1 MQISFFIKIL
11 KSNFIKEKDILFC
24 TNIIELIGDYMF
36 NRIVWLIASSLIIIS
51 GVYFTFKLKF
61 IQFRFVKMF
70 KSLTIKTS
78 NTDTITPFESLM
90 MVLAGRIGVGS
101 IAGIAISIYYGGVGS
116 IFWMW
121 ISSIL
126 AASLTFLETAL
137 GMLYQ
142 KKDTKSI
149 CKGGPSY
156 YIKYGLNNKHL
167 GNIYAIII
175 IISDIMGFISIQT
188 NTITHSFQQIVNIDS
203 YIIGIILCVLILII
217 IVGGVKRIANFSS
230 KMVPFMTLLYLSI
243 SLIIVI
249 TNINKIP
256 EIFLTIFKSAFE
268 FRSINGGILGSM
280 IIGIQRGIFSSEAGI
295 GTGAIAAAATEACTD
310 EEKFA
315 QGYSQMLGIYIT
327 TFLICTSTAI
337 IVLTS
342 DISNLS
348 FSNFNG
354 IELIQASL
362 TQHLGNIG
370 NILIFVIIF
379 LFAFS
384 TILSSYYN
392 GESSLKY
399 FIEKPNKTLKILK
412 AFTLISI
419 FIGAVAN
426 ANFIWNF
433 IDSFVAILAI
443 INIYA
448 LMKLKDKVI
457 KSLNNK

>member
-1 MQISFFIKIL
+1 
-11 KSNFIKEKDILFC
+11 
-24 TNIIELIGDYMF
+24 MF
-36 NRIVWLIASSLIIIS
+36 NRIIWLIASSMIIIS

-61 IQFRFVKMF
+61 IQFRFLKMF
-70 KSLTIKTS
+70 KSLMIKNNDS
-78 NTDTITPFESLM
+78 NTITPFESLM

-101 IAGIAISIYYGGVGS
+101 IAGIAVSIYYGGVGS

-126 AASLTFLETAL
+126 AASLTFLETTL
-137 GMLYQ
+137 GMIYQ
-142 KKDTKSI
+142 KKDTNSI

-156 YIKYGLNNKHL
+156 YIKYGLNNKIL

-175 IISDIMGFISIQT
+175 IISDILGFISIQT
-188 NTITHSFQQIVNIDS
+188 NTITHSFQRIVNIDS
-203 YIIGIILCVLILII
+203 YVIGILLGIFILVI

-230 KMVPFMTLLYLSI
+230 KIVPFMTILYISI
-243 SLIIVI
+243 SLIIIIVNI
-249 TNINKIP
+249 TKIP
-256 EIFLTIFKSAFE
+256 SIFISIFKNAFE
-268 FRSINGGILGSM
+268 FRAINGGILGSLV
-280 IIGIQRGIFSSEAGI
+280 IGVQRGIFSNEAGI
-295 GTGAIAAAATEACTD
+295 GTGAIAAAATKTSND
-310 EEKFA
+310 KEKFA
-315 QGYSQMLGIYIT
+315 QGYTQMLGIYIT

-342 DISNLS
+342 DISNLK
-348 FSNFNG
+348 FSDFNG
-354 IELIQASL
+354 IEMIQVSF

-412 AFTLISI
+412 LFTLISI
-419 FIGAVAN
+419 FIGAVAS

-433 IDSFVAILAI
+433 IDSLVGILAI

-448 LMKLKDKVI
+448 IIKLKDKVVKI
-457 KSLNNK
+457 LNKK